1 MPLARLENFLKNL
14 NGNTLYV
21 DPNELDATD
30 SIENRGNSKLRPF
43 KTIQRAL
50 LEAARFSYVQGS
62 NNDLFDQ
69 TTILISPGT
78 HYIDNRPGYY
88 YLNGNT
94 YNSGNT
100 QKTIVEFNILSNFD
114 ITDPENELYIYNSV
128 DGGVIIPR
136 GTSLVATDLR
146 KTKIRPLFIPDPV
159 QSIQKT
165 SIFRLTGSC
174 YFFGFSLYDGDPL
187 GKVYNTYS
195 TTKVTP
201 SYSHHKLTAFEY
213 ADGVNDVVKNG
224 SNTGYTDLET
234 YYYKISKGYGQQSGR
249 SIIDGFSN
257 LQPNVDEYRIVGE
270 LGAGPIGITSL
281 TSGDG
286 VVPTNTITAVTPVE
300 HNLSPLTPILISGVS
315 GSDSS
320 VYNGNFVVAQVINT
334 KSFTYVAQSVP
345 VQATK
350 TSEASGSTLKVISDT
365 TTSSSPYIFNCSLK
379 SVYGMNGLH
388 ADGSKATGFKSM
400 VTAQFTGISLQKDDR
415 AFVIYDEASG
425 SYLDQTS
432 FGTTDFL
439 HQNINSI
446 YNPDWASFHI
456 KTSNDAFIQCVSIFA
471 IGYANQFFADSGG
484 DQSITNS
491 NSNFGQR
498 ALFSEGF
505 KKDAFP
511 KDDYGFITHI
521 IPPKDVSIDDQ
532 NINTYA
538 ADTATS
544 TKVYLKGFDDPLNPP
559 SAKIRGYSIGGR
571 DSDKIYYTYS
581 GSEYY
586 ATITPN
592 YKISINVTS
601 IDTSNDYLQ
610 LSTVTGITNGLAVKV
625 ISNSSY
631 LPDGIEHNKTYFV
644 RIVSGTNVRIYDN
657 LESCI
662 SNSNSYV
669 NIKNTIGLTSNNLY
683 VVSKVSDL
691 SSGDI
696 GSPIQWDSTARK
708 WYISIS
714 GPSTNFVSNLS
725 SINPTLYVKRTIDTR
740 SNIDRSYRI
749 RYVVPKESENA
760 AVPSSGFILQRS
772 ATPINSSYTKWSD
785 ITLTS
790 ESNILSSVRN
800 TNVIIDAWY
809 SAGTAT
815 IVTKNPHKLAVGNKI
830 SIYNLKSSNE
840 PNPIGIGTGTGF
852 NGSFEVASVVNDITF
867 TYSTAGVD
875 PGTITAGSSSTQ
887 NWLSTRDCSQTSS
900 FRVAPYTIY
909 DANRDSTLPYF
920 TCDQV
925 KNHYQL
931 YQIKEIQNYVKGSS
945 DGVYHITLD
954 CYKNTPVSS
963 PFNTSEYKFG
973 QSLDNLYAQQDFD
986 NLIVDPDLSRTI
998 ASRKT
1003 IGTVEINDPYLSS
1016 SKEIVVE
1023 YLRDFGIGKKITSF
1037 SKSGSNVTITTSENH
1052 GISGIAEVTL
1062 TSPPSGFTEGT
1073 YYDIPVCGGS
1083 GANATVNIKVNS
1095 SGIPNSV
1102 EISNPG
1108 SGYAYNDSIT
1118 IKGIPGSTNAVT
1130 ATVSLIIPATD
1141 CIQILGAINSGNN
1154 GVFTIT
1160 SVTANQITYVNASG
1174 STESSSTAVV
1184 VLSGIE
1190 YPASGVYD
1198 AISGI
1203 TTITTDPSYPHS
1215 FASGNKVLTDVN
1227 NLGICTVTSVTGVST
1242 FTISGDASSVTKVYS
1257 VGLIP
1262 TLKDTNSLNENLN
1275 VRQFVTHSGFR
1286 SRLNGVVS
1294 ATDSSINLMSVRAL
1308 KKGDFI
1314 EVENEIMMVLSIS
1327 GGTASVKR
1335 ALFGT
1340 QAVSHLTNSLVK
1352 AITILPVELRRP
1364 SILRASGHTFEY
1376 TGFGPGNYSTG
1387 MPSNQTKVLSDSEV
1401 ITSQALANRGGSVVY
1416 SGMNSKGEFF
1426 IGRKRWNAAT
1436 GEEIEVVKGVQEA
1449 TVSDFNELTVNKLIV
1464 NKEIE
1469 ASTATQSVKELTVI
1483 GNSSFKSDV
1492 TVDGDVVVSAGSS
1505 FIGNGTIPVGGII
1518 MWSGS
1523 TVPVGWTTCNG
1534 VTVNG
1539 ITPPDL
1545 RDKFIIGVGPSHNLN
1560 TSGGGSI
1567 NLNNVSYVSDQYT
1580 SSSSTTVNETFKLF
1594 DGATNALGSIEIVGL
1609 VTITPNNAPVTET
1622 GLDIVVAA
1630 SPTVGT
1636 AYAVNYSGSAIAPA
1650 RVKVDGGILRY
1661 EDISTPPA
1669 GDYNDLIVEAKQGY
1683 FYKGAG
1689 DVVYYKVGITTLA
1702 KGNVS
1707 YTNEPTYYALA
1718 YIMRIS

>member
-21 DPNELDATD
+21 DPNELDSTD

-69 TTILISPGT
+69 TTILIAPGT

-94 YNSGNT
+94 YDSNNT

-114 ITDPENELYIYNSV
+114 ITDPANELYIYNSV
-128 DGGVIIPR
+128 DGGVIIPK

-146 KTKIRPLFIPDPV
+146 KTKIRPLFVPDPA
-159 QSIQKT
+159 QSTIEKT

-213 ADGVNDVVKNG
+213 ADGVNEVVKNS

-234 YYYKISKGYGQQSGR
+234 YYYKVAKGYGQQSGR
-249 SIIDGFSN
+249 SIVDGFSN

-270 LGAGPIGITSL
+270 LGSGPIGITSL

-286 VVPTNTITAVTPVE
+286 VTPTSTITVITPVE

-320 VYNGNFVVAQVINT
+320 VYNGNFVVSQVLNT
-334 KSFTYVAQSVP
+334 KSFTYVAQATP
-345 VQATK
+345 TQATK

-415 AFVIYDEASG
+415 AFVIYDENSG

-432 FGTTDFL
+432 FGTADFL
-439 HQNINSI
+439 HQNINSV
-446 YNPDWASFHI
+446 YNPEWASFHI
-456 KTSNDAFIQCVSIFA
+456 KASNDAFIQCVSIFA

-521 IPPKDVSIDDQ
+521 IPPKDVTIDDQ
-532 NINTYA
+532 NINTYT
-538 ADTATS
+538 ADSATN
-544 TKVYLKGFDDPLNPP
+544 TKLYLKGYDDPLNPP
-559 SAKIRGYSIGGR
+559 SMKVRGYSIGGR

-581 GSEYY
+581 GTEYY
-586 ATITPN
+586 ASITPN
-592 YKISINVTS
+592 YKISINITS

-610 LSTVTGITNGLAVKV
+610 LSTISGVSNGLAVKI

-631 LPDGIEHNKTYFV
+631 LPDGIEHNKTYFA
-644 RIVSGTNVRIYDN
+644 RIVSGTNVRIYEN
-657 LESCI
+657 LENCI
-662 SNSNSYV
+662 SNSNNYV
-669 NIKNTIGLTSNNLY
+669 NIKNTIGLTTNNLY
-683 VVSKVSDL
+683 LVSRVSDL

-696 GSPIQWDSTARK
+696 GSPIQWDSTDRK

-714 GPSTNFVSNLS
+714 GPSANFVSTLS
-725 SINPTLYVKRTIDTR
+725 GINPTLYIKRTIDTR

-749 RYVVPKESENA
+749 RYVVPKESTNA
-760 AVPSSGFILQRS
+760 AVPSSGFIIQRS
-772 ATPINSSYTKWSD
+772 ATPINSSYTKWND
-785 ITLTS
+785 INLS
-790 ESNILSSVRN
+790 SPDNNILSSVRN

-815 IVTKNPHKLAVGNKI
+815 IVTKNPHKLTVGDKI
-830 SIYNLKSSNE
+830 SLYNLKSSNE
-840 PNPIGIGTGTGF
+840 PAPIGIGTGTGF
-852 NGSFEVASVVNDITF
+852 NGSFTVASVVNDITF
-867 TYSTAGVD
+867 TYSTGGVN
-875 PGTITAGSSSTQ
+875 PGTITAGTSSTQ

-920 TCDQV
+920 TCDEV

-931 YQIKEIQNYVKGSS
+931 YQIKEIQNYVKDST

-954 CYKNTPVSS
+954 CYKNTPITS

-973 QSLDNLYAQQDFD
+973 QNLDNLYPQQDFD
-986 NLIVDPDLSRTI
+986 NLIVDTDSSRTI
-998 ASRKT
+998 ASRST
-1003 IGTVEINDPYLSS
+1003 IGTVDINDPYLSS
-1016 SKEIVVE
+1016 SKEIIIE

-1052 GISGIAEVTL
+1052 GISGVSEIIL
-1062 TSPPSGFTEGT
+1062 TTPPSGFTEGT
-1073 YYDIPVCGGS
+1073 YFDIPVCGGS
-1083 GANATVNIKVNS
+1083 GSNATVNVKVNS
-1095 SGIPNSV
+1095 SGVPSSV
-1102 EISNPG
+1102 EIANPG
-1108 SGYAYNDSIT
+1108 SGYVVGDSIT

-1130 ATVSLIIPATD
+1130 GTVNTINAATD
-1141 CIQILGAINSGNN
+1141 CIQVLGAVNSGNN

-1160 SVTANQITYVNASG
+1160 SVTSNQITYVNASG
-1174 STESSSTAVV
+1174 STESSSSAVV
-1184 VLSGIE
+1184 ILSGIE

-1198 AISGI
+1198 ASSGI
-1203 TTITTDPSYPHS
+1203 TTITTDSNYPHS

-1227 NLGICTVTSVTGVST
+1227 NLGICTVTGVTGVST
-1242 FTISGDASSVTKVYS
+1242 FTIVGDASSVTKVYS

-1262 TLKDTNSLNENLN
+1262 TLKDTNNLNENLN
-1275 VRQFVTHSGFR
+1275 VRQFAPHSGYR
-1286 SRLNGVVS
+1286 SSLNGAVS
-1294 ATDSSINLMSVRAL
+1294 ASDLSINLMSVRGL

-1314 EVENEIMMVLSIS
+1314 QIENEIMMVLSIS
-1327 GGTASVKR
+1327 GGTIIVKR
-1335 ALFGT
+1335 ALFAT
-1340 QAVSHLTNSLVK
+1340 QATSHANSSVVK

-1387 MPSNQTKVLSDSEV
+1387 MPSNQTKVLSDAEV

-1436 GEEIEVVKGVQEA
+1436 GEEVEIAAGVQEA

-1469 ASTATQSVKELTVI
+1469 ASTATQTVKDLTVI
-1483 GNSSFKSDV
+1483 GNSTFESEVVIESTLTVSDDI
-1492 TVDGDVVVSAGSS
+1492 TVGAGSS

-1518 MWSGS
+1518 MWSGKIANIP
-1523 TVPVGWTTCNG
+1523 TGWNLCDGTNG
-1534 VTVNG
+1534 TPNLVN
-1539 ITPPDL
+1539 
-1545 RDKFIIGVGPSHNLN
+1545 KFIIAADADGIAGINTATTSVTGSATSTGGNSSVTLTIGQIPAHRHGVPLASEGVGGGNVD
-1560 TSGGGSI
+1560 TVADVYGFGGGEPGPG
-1567 NLNNVSYVSDQYT
+1567 
-1580 SSSSTTVNETFKLF
+1580 SSSTYAENKSYYTGGTGSSISGSTGVTY
-1594 DGATNALGSIEIVGL
+1594 ATGDSND
-1609 VTITPNNAPVTET
+1609 PNNASAVT
-1622 GLDIVVAA
+1622 L
-1630 SPTVGT
+1630 PGT
-1636 AYAVNYSGSAIAPA
+1636 DSVS
-1650 RVKVDGGILRY
+1650 IL
-1661 EDISTPPA
+1661 PP
-1669 GDYNDLIVEAKQGY
+1669 
-1683 FYKGAG
+1683 
-1689 DVVYYKVGITTLA
+1689 
-1702 KGNVS
+1702 
-1707 YTNEPTYYALA
+1707 YYALA